1 MLGLLRS
8 DMVLRGE
15 GAESPMV
22 LGKLDGKDG
31 TGLDGS
37 DTGAKANAGAIWVL
51 NASDDVVTSSAE
63 LWTKSSVGRC

>member
-1 MLGLLRS
+1 
-8 DMVLRGE
+8 
-15 GAESPMV
+15 MV